1 MESEMDAA
9 AETSPPLTPSE
20 ASGLRRQPSGAP
32 AAPSAVISSGALS
45 AYERVRMCMVP
56 EMITASQMFTA
67 SIHDAFWKNVQTEE
81 EVRQVRYR
89 GVSMGTS
96 LDVGGANKCTM
107 IEKLKFV

>member
-20 ASGLRRQPSGAP
+20 ASGLRRQPSCAP
-32 AAPSAVISSGALS
+32 APSAVLSSSGGALS

-67 SIHDAFWKNVQTEE
+67 SIRDAFWKNVQTED
-81 EVRQVRYR
+81 EVRQVRHI
-89 GVSMGTS
+89 
-96 LDVGGANKCTM
+96 LQ
-107 IEKLKFV
+107 E